1 VRLEAQRLGVVL
13 KGRQILSEID
23 LVMEPGRLTAI
34 VGPNGAGKS
43 TLLRALAGIIAPAC
57 GSVRLDGRA
66 IDHWDRMARARVLAY
81 LPQDRTVYWP
91 LSARAV
97 AALGRLPY
105 RPAAGMGESP
115 ADAAAILAA
124 LSAVDVAALAERP
137 VLELSGGERARVLV
151 ARALAQDPRVLL
163 ADEPIAGLDP
173 GHQLALLNHFALLA
187 RDQRVVIIALHDL
200 SLAARFCHT
209 TVLMQAGRIVADGRP
224 MQVLTPAR
232 LAAVYGIRARC
243 DVIDGVPIV
252 LPVEVL
258 P

>member
-1 VRLEAQRLGVVL
+1 MRLEAQRLGVVL

-43 TLLRALAGIIAPAC
+43 TLLRALAGIVTPAC
-57 GSVRLDGRA
+57 GRVRLDGRL

-81 LPQDRTVYWP
+81 LPQDHTVHWP

-97 AALGRLPY
+97 AALGRLPH
-105 RPAAGMGESP
+105 RPAGMGESP

-173 GHQLALLNHFALLA
+173 GHQLALLHHFAMLA
-187 RDQRVVIIALHDL
+187 RDQRAVLIALHDL

-243 DVIDGVPIV
+243 DVVDGVPIV
-252 LPVEVL
+252 LPLEVL